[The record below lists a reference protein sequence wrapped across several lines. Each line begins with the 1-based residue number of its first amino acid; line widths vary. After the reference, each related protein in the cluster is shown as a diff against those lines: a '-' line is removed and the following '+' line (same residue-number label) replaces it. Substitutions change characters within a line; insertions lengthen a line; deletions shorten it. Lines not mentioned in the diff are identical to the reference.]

1 MKRQYRQVL
10 PLLTAAA
17 LASFSPM
24 QALAENPQFAHDEA
38 TWARLQDNTMEY
50 DELSLLVEEYNPN
63 YQNEQASYNDTKN
76 DDDAAEIRKDAKNS
90 ADDMY
95 DSAEDLRDQAED
107 LSDQADD
114 LSDQAEAAR
123 EAGNVALAAQLQA
136 GAASYMAGYAPL
148 MSAAAMTQN
157 SALKSDISADSSY
170 VDSDMRKIKH
180 IKNQKGI
187 VVSTQNLFNS
197 YNQLRINADLIQK
210 NVEVM
215 EAAANAVQTQASIG
229 MATQADVL
237 KAQKNLQ
244 SIKSTQT
251 ETLSSLETLRQNL
264 CMMTGWSY
272 NAQPEIKEVPQADLA
287 AIDQINLEADRQKAL
302 ELQEKLRKNKFTLTD
317 FYEQMAQI
325 KNMGSLS
332 ELAGM
337 LPGVKASDLEGASM
351 DNGMLQQMEAIILSM
366 TPYERENPSV
376 LNSSRKKRIAAGSGT
391 QVVDVNRLLKQFEML
406 QSLTKQFSG
415 GKMPRNMRKLMGKK
429 GGMMGGGMPGGFPF

>member
-10 PLLTAAA
+10 PFLTAAA

-215 EAAANAVQTQASIG
+215 EAAANAAQTQASIG

-302 ELQEKLRKNKFTLTD
+302 ENNYDLQYSKRALNNMQENSTDKKNQERTVKNL
-317 FYEQMAQI
+317 EQSISASMTNLYNDIQQKKIAWQLAQA
-325 KNMGSLS
+325 
-332 ELAGM
+332 ELATEQQSMSAVETKRGLGM
-337 LPGVKASDLEGASM
+337 VSDLEYLQAQSSFLGKQIAERTANM
-351 DNGMLQQMEAIILSM
+351 ALFQAVETYNWAVNGYLSQ
-366 TPYERENPSV
+366 
-376 LNSSRKKRIAAGSGT
+376 K
-391 QVVDVNRLLKQFEML
+391 
-406 QSLTKQFSG
+406 
-415 GKMPRNMRKLMGKK
+415 
-429 GGMMGGGMPGGFPF
+429 

>member
-10 PLLTAAA
+10 PFLTAAA

-215 EAAANAVQTQASIG
+215 EAAANAAQTQASIG

-272 NAQPEIKEVPQADLA
+272 DAQPEIKEVPQADLA

-302 ELQEKLRKNKFTLTD
+302 ENNYDLQYSKRALNNMQENSTDKKNQERTVKNL
-317 FYEQMAQI
+317 EQSISASMTNLYNDIQQKKIAWQLAQA
-325 KNMGSLS
+325 
-332 ELAGM
+332 ELATEQQSMSAVETKRGLGM
-337 LPGVKASDLEGASM
+337 VSDLEYLQAQSSFLGKQIAERTANM
-351 DNGMLQQMEAIILSM
+351 ALFQAVETYHWAVNGYLSH
-366 TPYERENPSV
+366 
-376 LNSSRKKRIAAGSGT
+376 K
-391 QVVDVNRLLKQFEML
+391 
-406 QSLTKQFSG
+406 
-415 GKMPRNMRKLMGKK
+415 
-429 GGMMGGGMPGGFPF
+429 

>member
-1 MKRQYRQVL
+1 M
-10 PLLTAAA
+10 
-17 LASFSPM
+17 
-24 QALAENPQFAHDEA
+24 
-38 TWARLQDNTMEY
+38 
-50 DELSLLVEEYNPN
+50 
-63 YQNEQASYNDTKN
+63 
-76 DDDAAEIRKDAKNS
+76 
-90 ADDMY
+90 
-95 DSAEDLRDQAED
+95 
-107 LSDQADD
+107 
-114 LSDQAEAAR
+114 
-123 EAGNVALAAQLQA
+123 ALAAQLQA

-170 VDSDMRKIKH
+170 VDSDMRKIQH

-197 YNQLRINADLIQK
+197 YNQLRVNADLIQK

-302 ELQEKLRKNKFTLTD
+302 ENNYDLQYSRRALNNMQENSTDKKNQERTVKNL
-317 FYEQMAQI
+317 EQSI
-325 KNMGSLS
+325 S
-332 ELAGM
+332 
-337 LPGVKASDLEGASM
+337 ASM
-351 DNGMLQQMEAIILSM
+351 TNLYNDIQQ
-366 TPYERENPSV
+366 
-376 LNSSRKKRIAAGSGT
+376 KRLHGS
-391 QVVDVNRLLKQFEML
+391 
-406 QSLTKQFSG
+406 
-415 GKMPRNMRKLMGKK
+415 
-429 GGMMGGGMPGGFPF
+429 

>member
-1 MKRQYRQVL
+1 MKKQYKQAL
-10 PLLTAAA
+10 PLLTAAV
-17 LASFSPM
+17 LASFSPI
-24 QALAENPQFAHDEA
+24 QALAANPQFAHDEA
-38 TWARLQDNTMEY
+38 TWAKLQDNTMEY

-76 DDDAAEIRKDAKNS
+76 DDDAAEIRRDAKNS
-90 ADDMY
+90 AADLY
-95 DSAEDLRDQAED
+95 DSADDLRSQAED
-107 LSDQADD
+107 LSDQAED

-123 EAGNVALAAQLQA
+123 EAGNAALAAQLQA

-157 SALKSDISADSSY
+157 SALKSDIYADSSF
-170 VDSDMRKIKH
+170 VDSDMRRIQH

-187 VVSTQNLFNS
+187 VVSVQNLFNS

-215 EAAANAVQTQASIG
+215 EAAANAVQVQASIG

-272 NAQPEIKEVPQADLA
+272 DAQPEIKEVPQADLA
-287 AIDQINLEADRQKAL
+287 SVDQINLEADRQKAL
-302 ELQEKLRKNKFTLTD
+302 ENNYDLQYSRRALNNMQENSTDKKNQERTVKNL
-317 FYEQMAQI
+317 EQSINASMTNLYSDIQQKKIAWQLAQA
-325 KNMGSLS
+325 
-332 ELAGM
+332 ELATEQQSMSAAETKRGLGM
-337 LPGVKASDLEGASM
+337 VSDLEYLQAQSSFLGKQIAERTANMSLFQAVETYNWAV
-351 DNGMLQQMEAIILSM
+351 NGYLSQA
-366 TPYERENPSV
+366 
-376 LNSSRKKRIAAGSGT
+376 K
-391 QVVDVNRLLKQFEML
+391 
-406 QSLTKQFSG
+406 
-415 GKMPRNMRKLMGKK
+415 
-429 GGMMGGGMPGGFPF
+429 

>member
-1 MKRQYRQVL
+1 MKRQYKQVL

-123 EAGNVALAAQLQA
+123 EAGNAALAAQLQA

-170 VDSDMRKIKH
+170 VDSDMRKIQH

-197 YNQLRINADLIQK
+197 YNQLRVNADLIQK

-215 EAAANAVQTQASIG
+215 EAVANAAQTQASIG

-287 AIDQINLEADRQKAL
+287 AIDQINLEGDRQKAL
-302 ELQEKLRKNKFTLTD
+302 ENNYDLQYSKRALNNMQENSTDKKNQERTVKNL
-317 FYEQMAQI
+317 EQSISASMTNLYNDIQQKKIAWQLAQA
-325 KNMGSLS
+325 
-332 ELAGM
+332 ELATEQQSMSAVETKRGLGM
-337 LPGVKASDLEGASM
+337 VSDLEYLQAQSSFLGKQIAERTANM
-351 DNGMLQQMEAIILSM
+351 ALFQAVETYNWAVNGYLSQ
-366 TPYERENPSV
+366 
-376 LNSSRKKRIAAGSGT
+376 K
-391 QVVDVNRLLKQFEML
+391 
-406 QSLTKQFSG
+406 
-415 GKMPRNMRKLMGKK
+415 
-429 GGMMGGGMPGGFPF
+429 

>member
-10 PLLTAAA
+10 PFLTAAA

-123 EAGNVALAAQLQA
+123 EAGNAALAAQLQA

-170 VDSDMRKIKH
+170 VDSDMRKIQH

-197 YNQLRINADLIQK
+197 YNQLRVNADLIQK

-215 EAAANAVQTQASIG
+215 EAVANATQTQASIG

-272 NAQPEIKEVPQADLA
+272 DAQPEIKEVPQADLA

-302 ELQEKLRKNKFTLTD
+302 ENNYDLQYSKRALNNMQENSTDKKNQERTVKNL
-317 FYEQMAQI
+317 EQSISASMTNLYNDIQQKKIAWQLAQA
-325 KNMGSLS
+325 
-332 ELAGM
+332 ELATEQQSMSAVETKRGLGM
-337 LPGVKASDLEGASM
+337 VSDLEYLQAQSSFLGKQIAERTANM
-351 DNGMLQQMEAIILSM
+351 ALFQAVETYNWAVNGYLSQ
-366 TPYERENPSV
+366 
-376 LNSSRKKRIAAGSGT
+376 K
-391 QVVDVNRLLKQFEML
+391 
-406 QSLTKQFSG
+406 
-415 GKMPRNMRKLMGKK
+415 
-429 GGMMGGGMPGGFPF
+429 

>member
-10 PLLTAAA
+10 PFLTAAA

-215 EAAANAVQTQASIG
+215 EAAANAAQTQASIG

-287 AIDQINLEADRQKAL
+287 AIDQINLEGDRQKAL
-302 ELQEKLRKNKFTLTD
+302 ENNYDLQYSKRALNNMQENSTDKKNQERTVKNL
-317 FYEQMAQI
+317 EQSISASMTNLYNDIQQKKIAWQLAQA
-325 KNMGSLS
+325 
-332 ELAGM
+332 ELATEQQSMSAVETKRGLGM
-337 LPGVKASDLEGASM
+337 VSDLEYLQAQSSFLGKQIAERTANM
-351 DNGMLQQMEAIILSM
+351 ALFQAVETYNWAVNGYLS
-366 TPYERENPSV
+366 
-376 LNSSRKKRIAAGSGT
+376 
-391 QVVDVNRLLKQFEML
+391 
-406 QSLTKQFSG
+406 
-415 GKMPRNMRKLMGKK
+415 
-429 GGMMGGGMPGGFPF
+429 

>member
-10 PLLTAAA
+10 PFLTAAA

-95 DSAEDLRDQAED
+95 DSAADLRDQAED

-215 EAAANAVQTQASIG
+215 EAAANAAQTQASIG

-237 KAQKNLQ
+237 KNLQ

-287 AIDQINLEADRQKAL
+287 AIDQINLEGDRQKAL
-302 ELQEKLRKNKFTLTD
+302 ENNYDLQYSKRALNNMQENSTDKKNQERTVKNL
-317 FYEQMAQI
+317 EQSISASMTNLYNDIQQKKIAWQLAQA
-325 KNMGSLS
+325 
-332 ELAGM
+332 ELATEQQSMSAVETKRGLGM
-337 LPGVKASDLEGASM
+337 VSDLEYLQAQSSFLGKQIAERTANM
-351 DNGMLQQMEAIILSM
+351 ALFQAVETYNWAVNGYLSQ
-366 TPYERENPSV
+366 
-376 LNSSRKKRIAAGSGT
+376 K
-391 QVVDVNRLLKQFEML
+391 
-406 QSLTKQFSG
+406 
-415 GKMPRNMRKLMGKK
+415 
-429 GGMMGGGMPGGFPF
+429 

>member
-10 PLLTAAA
+10 PFLTAAA

-215 EAAANAVQTQASIG
+215 EAAANAAQTQASIG

-287 AIDQINLEADRQKAL
+287 AIDQINLEGDRQKAL
-302 ELQEKLRKNKFTLTD
+302 ENNYDLQYSKRALNNMQENSTDKKNQERTVKNL
-317 FYEQMAQI
+317 EQSISASMTNLYNDIQQKKIAWQLAQA
-325 KNMGSLS
+325 
-332 ELAGM
+332 ELATEQQSMSAVETKRGLGM
-337 LPGVKASDLEGASM
+337 VSDLEYLQAQSSFLGKQIAERTANM
-351 DNGMLQQMEAIILSM
+351 TLFQAVETYNWAVNGYLSQ
-366 TPYERENPSV
+366 
-376 LNSSRKKRIAAGSGT
+376 K
-391 QVVDVNRLLKQFEML
+391 
-406 QSLTKQFSG
+406 
-415 GKMPRNMRKLMGKK
+415 
-429 GGMMGGGMPGGFPF
+429 

>member
-10 PLLTAAA
+10 PFLTAAA

-215 EAAANAVQTQASIG
+215 EAAANAAQTQASIR

-302 ELQEKLRKNKFTLTD
+302 ENNYDLQYSKRALNNMQENSTDKKNQERTVKNL
-317 FYEQMAQI
+317 EQSISASMTNLYNDIQQKKIAWQLAQA
-325 KNMGSLS
+325 
-332 ELAGM
+332 ELATEQQSMSAVETKRGLGM
-337 LPGVKASDLEGASM
+337 VSDLEYLQAQSSFLGKQIAERTANM
-351 DNGMLQQMEAIILSM
+351 ALFQAVETYNWAVNGYLSQ
-366 TPYERENPSV
+366 
-376 LNSSRKKRIAAGSGT
+376 K
-391 QVVDVNRLLKQFEML
+391 
-406 QSLTKQFSG
+406 
-415 GKMPRNMRKLMGKK
+415 
-429 GGMMGGGMPGGFPF
+429 

>member
-10 PLLTAAA
+10 PFLTAAA

-136 GAASYMAGYAPL
+136 GAASNMAGYAPL

-215 EAAANAVQTQASIG
+215 EAAANAAQTQASIG

-302 ELQEKLRKNKFTLTD
+302 ENNYDLQYSKRALNNMQENSTDKKNQERTVKNL
-317 FYEQMAQI
+317 EQSISASMTNLYNDIQQKKIAWQLAQA
-325 KNMGSLS
+325 
-332 ELAGM
+332 ELATEQQSMSAVETKRGLGM
-337 LPGVKASDLEGASM
+337 VSDLEYLQAQSSFLGKQIAERTANM
-351 DNGMLQQMEAIILSM
+351 ALFQAVETYNWAVNGYLSQ
-366 TPYERENPSV
+366 
-376 LNSSRKKRIAAGSGT
+376 K
-391 QVVDVNRLLKQFEML
+391 
-406 QSLTKQFSG
+406 
-415 GKMPRNMRKLMGKK
+415 
-429 GGMMGGGMPGGFPF
+429 

>member
-1 MKRQYRQVL
+1 MKRQYKQVL

-123 EAGNVALAAQLQA
+123 EAGNAALAAQLQA

-170 VDSDMRKIKH
+170 VDSDMRKIQH

-197 YNQLRINADLIQK
+197 YNQLRVNADLIQK

-215 EAAANAVQTQASIG
+215 EAVANAAQTQASIG

-272 NAQPEIKEVPQADLA
+272 DAQPEIKEVPQADLA

-302 ELQEKLRKNKFTLTD
+302 ENNYDLQYSKRALNNMQENSTDKKNQERTVKNL
-317 FYEQMAQI
+317 EQSISASMTNLYNDIQQKKIAWQLAQA
-325 KNMGSLS
+325 
-332 ELAGM
+332 ELATEQQSMSAVETKRGLGM
-337 LPGVKASDLEGASM
+337 VSDLEYLQAQSSFLGKQIAERTANM
-351 DNGMLQQMEAIILSM
+351 ALFQAVETYNWAVNGYLSQ
-366 TPYERENPSV
+366 
-376 LNSSRKKRIAAGSGT
+376 K
-391 QVVDVNRLLKQFEML
+391 
-406 QSLTKQFSG
+406 
-415 GKMPRNMRKLMGKK
+415 
-429 GGMMGGGMPGGFPF
+429 

>member
-1 MKRQYRQVL
+1 MKRQYKQVL

-24 QALAENPQFAHDEA
+24 QALAANPQFAHDEA

-123 EAGNVALAAQLQA
+123 EAGNAALAAQLQA

-170 VDSDMRKIKH
+170 VDSDMRKIQH

-197 YNQLRINADLIQK
+197 YNQLRVNADLIQK

-215 EAAANAVQTQASIG
+215 EAVANAAQTQASIG

-272 NAQPEIKEVPQADLA
+272 DAQPEIKEVPQADLA

-302 ELQEKLRKNKFTLTD
+302 ENNYDLQYSKRALNNMQENSTDKKNQERTVKNL
-317 FYEQMAQI
+317 EQSISASMTNLYNDIQQKKIAWQLAQA
-325 KNMGSLS
+325 
-332 ELAGM
+332 ELATEQQSMSAVETKRGLGM
-337 LPGVKASDLEGASM
+337 VSDLEYLQAQSSFLGKQIAERTANM
-351 DNGMLQQMEAIILSM
+351 ALFQAVETYNWAVNGYLSQ
-366 TPYERENPSV
+366 
-376 LNSSRKKRIAAGSGT
+376 K
-391 QVVDVNRLLKQFEML
+391 
-406 QSLTKQFSG
+406 
-415 GKMPRNMRKLMGKK
+415 
-429 GGMMGGGMPGGFPF
+429 